1 MFNKLF
7 CCLVSNNKNESEI
20 EQRLIPDENQNKY
33 ILFDTTEP
41 ETPNPILAYNIYDQI
56 NIFLLS
62 QNYTE
67 LSKINI
73 ENVHDYIYNILS
85 IDHFINWSIQ
95 GNFII
100 KYYECLINNI
110 ENKDSNKRSLINA
123 VVSKLITL
131 FMFFNTEYNLNDYIS
146 FLKTNKFLF
155 NSNLWL
161 ELLLNPYYDSFHS
174 DLKTFDNVKLNVTLQ
189 LAKNI
194 ILPLYQ
200 PIQYYNLDYNM
211 FEYIIL
217 GKTTVNIIDN
227 NKVVCFNR
235 FFDLESIKY
244 FISQVYSGIFINQ
257 KLVNSLNYINNV
269 DSKELSLLYVDTV
282 IKLLVNKNNLYQM

>member
-33 ILFDTTEP
+33 VLFDTTEP
-41 ETPNPILAYNIYDQI
+41 NTPNPILAYNIYDQI